1 MILIKKYTLTLIF
14 LLSLVI
20 GLNAQNK
27 NFKNKIKI
35 NGKVYSTMVVDGDT
49 IILADLD
56 PVSYTSI
63 RKFASEEERK
73 KYRLYKYYAAK
84 AYPYAKDAINILNKI
99 EERTVDMEPK
109 KRKRY
114 IKNTYRQLEH
124 NFKQQLKKLS
134 KTQGKILVKMIEKET
149 NTSFYKIIKRMR
161 NGFVAFY
168 WHRFSKFFGYDLKR
182 GYHVG
187 DDKMMDVILQDFR
200 FDDDNTAVLNAELL
214 KKEEKTKPKK

>member
-1 MILIKKYTLTLIF
+1 M
-14 LLSLVI
+14 
-20 GLNAQNK
+20 
-27 NFKNKIKI
+27 
-35 NGKVYSTMVVDGDT
+35 
-49 IILADLD
+49 
-56 PVSYTSI
+56 
-63 RKFASEEERK
+63 
-73 KYRLYKYYAAK
+73 
-84 AYPYAKDAINILNKI
+84 
-99 EERTVDMEPK
+99 DMEPQ

-149 NTSFYKIIKRMR
+149 NTSFYNIIKRMR

-200 FDDDNTAVLNAELL
+200 FDDDNTAILNAELL